1 MRTIEKKV
9 DSNEQIFTKKQLLH
23 SKSKKESSTA
33 VKLDEVSPIKQLG
46 EDASSRIIYTNFS
59 IKDIEK

>member
-1 MRTIEKKV
+1 MNASTIR
-9 DSNEQIFTKKQLLH
+9 I
-23 SKSKKESSTA
+23 
-33 VKLDEVSPIKQLG
+33 DEVSPIKQLG